1 MKRIFYRLFF
11 VLTMTIPVVAVLCF
25 VLLVPA
31 FAGMKK
37 VDEAELSRTNASVTG
52 APVKDQ
58 NVGIENVL
66 PETWQAI
73 RTVDTGDA
81 GFSPSLGKAE
91 GTGVDTNINGQKTF
105 QFFMGP
111 TTTNLTGGI
120 TSVKPR

>member
-1 MKRIFYRLFF
+1 MKRIFSRLFF
-11 VLTMTIPVVAVLCF
+11 VLIIPVIAVLCF
-25 VLLVPA
+25 VLLTPA

-52 APVKDQ
+52 ASVKDQ

-91 GTGVDTNINGQKTF
+91 GTSVDMTINGQKTF
-105 QFFMGP
+105 QFYLGP
-111 TTTNLTGGI
+111 TTTTITGPGI